1 MVVVALGEPGV
12 PVISCA
18 AAGASA
24 RKMAIKTEPEVND
37 FIFMFLSNLLADTF
51 FSRP

>member
-1 MVVVALGEPGV
+1 
-12 PVISCA
+12 
-18 AAGASA
+18 
-24 RKMAIKTEPEVND
+24 MAIKTEPEVND